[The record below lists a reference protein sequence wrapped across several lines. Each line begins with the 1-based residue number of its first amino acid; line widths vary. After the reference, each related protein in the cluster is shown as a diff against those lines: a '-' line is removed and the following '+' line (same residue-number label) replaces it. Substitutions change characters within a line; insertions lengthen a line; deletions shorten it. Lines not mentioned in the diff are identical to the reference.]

1 MGNPSIDFYGRDVVR
16 KVPGERMGG
25 TMRIIRDRVQEP
37 ITIEYF
43 QHRLSEGWKLKA
55 VEWEKEAD
63 VLAGSDEERTQD
75 VPYGLEI
82 AADAE
87 RLRQNTEEISV
98 LLAVLE
104 MIVTEKRLSLIADE
118 LNIRG
123 YRMRSGTRWTPMAVF
138 ELLPRV
144 IDMGPELLKS
154 SEWRQRR
161 ERIQLQ

>member
-1 MGNPSIDFYGRDVVR
+1 
-16 KVPGERMGG
+16 
-25 TMRIIRDRVQEP
+25 MRIIRDRVQEP
-37 ITIEYF
+37 VTIEYF
-43 QHRLSEGWKLKA
+43 QRRLSEGWKLKA
-55 VEWEKEAD
+55 VEWEKDNEAP
-63 VLAGSDEERTQD
+63 AGSDEEQIQE
-75 VPYGLEI
+75 VPYGLAI

-87 RLRQNTEEISV
+87 RLRHNIEEVSV

-123 YRMRSGTRWTPMAVF
+123 YRMRSGSRWTPTGVF

-154 SEWRQRR
+154 SEWKQRR

>member
-1 MGNPSIDFYGRDVVR
+1 
-16 KVPGERMGG
+16 
-25 TMRIIRDRVQEP
+25 MRTIRDRVQEP
-37 ITIEYF
+37 VTIDYF
-43 QHRLSEGWKLKA
+43 QRRLSEGWKLKA
-55 VEWEKEAD
+55 VEWEQEAELP
-63 VLAGSDEERTQD
+63 VGSEQD
-75 VPYGLEI
+75 QMQEVPYGLEI

-87 RLRQNTEEISV
+87 RLRQNTEEITV

-104 MIVTEKRLSLIADE
+104 RIVTEKRLSLIADE

-123 YRMRSGTRWTPMAVF
+123 YRMRSGSRWTPTAVF

-161 ERIQLQ
+161 SHIQLQ